1 MRFHIDT
8 NMSASDARAVVN
20 EFLQWVKQLLPK
32 DKYNIFLQLF
42 KFPVSTNE
50 LSEEIFSA
58 LEKVYDGKDAY
69 EDYNFINPEYLQD
82 WNDYRNSVLNAY
94 EFWRYEAFKQ
104 FKTNINGIMI
114 IDLPAEQTSERPE
127 PYFYFV
133 PITGV
138 KDLKIKSDGKID
150 WIILPQGEDKIA
162 VIDDEFYSIYQLD
175 EKGNIFAEP
184 ETQAAHDLGYCPATM
199 FWSDDLIDN
208 SPGLKKSP
216 LSNQLAAF
224 DWLLFFKTSKKHL
237 DLYAPYP
244 IYSGFEQDCT
254 FENKESGDYCDG
266 GFIKN
271 IKGDYY
277 VTRSGEVSSCPVCS
291 DKRLAGVGS
300 FIEVPLPSRENEGA
314 DLRNPVQ
321 ITTIDKAS
329 LDYNVEECERLYDK
343 IYTACVGFGGDISM
357 NKAFNKD
364 QVKANTESRR
374 NVLLSVKK
382 NFERVQA
389 WVEDTVCRLR
399 YGELYVDNTIHYGS
413 DFYLHSVEELTA
425 QYEAAKKAG
434 ATDYQLDNI
443 QDQIIETENKANP
456 NQMERAQV
464 LKHLEPYRH
473 QTRKEV
479 LEMLKEGFG
488 DKELIA
494 VKLNF
499 STFVLRFERE
509 NTDIVEF
516 GNALSFDKKIN
527 IILKTFKQ
535 YGITELNTID
545 RGTGVS

>member
-1 MRFHIDT
+1 M
-8 NMSASDARAVVN
+8 NAADARAVVN
-20 EFLQWVKQLLPK
+20 DFLQWVKQLLPK
-32 DKYNIFLQLF
+32 DKYNVFLQLF

-50 LSEEIFSA
+50 LTEEIFNA

-69 EDYNFINPEYLQD
+69 EDYNFVNPDYLQD
-82 WNDYRNSVLNAY
+82 WNDYRSSVLNAY
-94 EFWRYEAFKQ
+94 HFWRYEAFKQ
-104 FKTNINGIMI
+104 FKTNINGVMVV
-114 IDLPAEQTSERPE
+114 DLPAEQTSERPA
-127 PYFYFV
+127 PYFYFM
-133 PITGV
+133 PITAV
-138 KDLKIKSDGKID
+138 KDFKTNASGAIE
-150 WIILPQGEDKIA
+150 WIMLPQGDNQLA
-162 VIDDEFYSIYQLD
+162 VIDDEHYSIYQLD
-175 EKGNIFAEP
+175 EKGEISAEP
-184 ETQAAHDLGYCPATM
+184 LTQSAHDLGYCPATM
-199 FWSDDLIDN
+199 FWGDPLMDSQ
-208 SPGLKKSP
+208 PALKKSP
-216 LSNQLAAF
+216 LSNQLAAL
-224 DWLLFFKTSKKHL
+224 DWLLFFQTSKKHL

-254 FENKESGDYCDG
+254 YENKENGDYCDS

-271 IKGDYY
+271 SHGDYY
-277 VTRSGEVSSCPVCS
+277 VTRTGEVSKCPVCA

-329 LDYNVEECERLYDK
+329 LDYNVEECERIYDK

-399 YGELYVDNTIHYGS
+399 YGELYVNNTIHYGS
-413 DFYLHSVEELTA
+413 DFYLHNVEELTA

-434 ATDYQLDNI
+434 ATDYQLDVI
-443 QDQIIETENKANP
+443 QDQIIETENRNNP
-456 NQMERAQV
+456 NAMERAQV

-479 LEMLKEGFG
+479 LEMLEAGFG
-488 DKELIA
+488 DMELIA

-516 GNALSFDKKIN
+516 GNALPFDQKIS
-527 IILKTFKQ
+527 IILNTFKS
-535 YGITELNTID
+535 YGKTEYTSQPAD
-545 RGTGVS
+545 GGAGSGES